1 MAFLSADQ
9 LAALQIERMI
19 FHVVGPDEAKFVLL
33 EEIEPGPHMGFF
45 LDRVRST
52 HTGLLFDFTP
62 ASPLLKSLQ
71 TVHLDIGTFAQQ
83 SKDLAK
89 LFQVGHGR
97 STSPGVFMLFVLKHG
112 EERLFALLKYD
123 HETVL
128 SYTIEATEQ
137 GQHALIAA
145 LQDTFVKSPEALQ
158 KSAIARLTP
167 DGGELCVRDR
177 SAPSKITQ
185 YFQQFLGA
193 TRRFQAPQLT
203 LKLVAIAKKV
213 ARQNEKILGP
223 DVLRNLNQ
231 RIYEAIQNND
241 SYGPDSHDLFLAN
254 VYGPLPEDSKVR
266 NDFDIE
272 LKRERIEG
280 ESFDFDKPSV
290 PRPSKKQI
298 VTQEGIQV
306 IWDREYDANIKREEI
321 AGGRTRITIE
331 SGGVKV
337 EDDYAEPNSRKR

>member
-1 MAFLSADQ
+1 MAFLSAEQ

-33 EEIEPGPHMGFF
+33 EEIEPGPHMAFF

-71 TVHLDIGTFAQQ
+71 TVHMDLNTFAQQ

-97 STSPGVFMLFVLKHG
+97 NTSPGVFMLFVLKHG
-112 EERLFALLKYD
+112 DDRLFALLKYD

-128 SYTIEATEQ
+128 SYTIEATAQ
-137 GQHALIAA
+137 GQQRALIAA

-177 SAPSKITQ
+177 SDPSKITQ

-213 ARQNEKILGP
+213 ARQNEKSLGP

-231 RIYEAIQNND
+231 RIYDAIQNNQ
-241 SYGPDSHDLFLAN
+241 SYGPDSHDLFLAS

-266 NDFDIE
+266 VDFNIE

-280 ESFDFDKPSV
+280 ESFDFDKPSM
-290 PRPSKKQI
+290 PRPVKKQI

-306 IWDREYDANIKREEI
+306 IWDREYDANIKQVNRPGFR
-321 AGGRTRITIE
+321 GGPL
-331 SGGVKV
+331 V
-337 EDDYAEPNSRKR
+337 